1 MEDRFPDELRLQY
14 ENKLGDRLIKQLFN
28 SVILKF
34 RDLSVS
40 RRAIICLSL
49 RLRQMIDLLASDNSR
64 YFSQPRPITVNYSNL
79 LLQYFLLY
87 FKD

>member
-49 RLRQMIDLLASDNSR
+49 RLRQMIDLLASR